1 MHKNL
6 LKKIY
11 MHKNCNINENGIS
24 ALGGNPTFIPLCSPI
39 YVKRKKL
46 KLEVVDYQLQYF

>member
-1 MHKNL
+1 M